1 MPARRLS
8 LAGSLPALMRRA
20 ALALTVLAA
29 LGLGGS
35 SLIPARAWAFSPN
48 PSENITLR
56 ALPAE
61 CSATPLAAGCENAV
75 IQELDR
81 ARAAMGLGPYL
92 LPAGFTALS
101 ADRQLL
107 VLTDLDRV
115 AYGLAPVPGL
125 NAELS
130 SSAAEGASGDYDPL
144 PAGELSP
151 GGAVQ
156 GFASNWAGGFANVL
170 EAYFEWMYDDGYPS
184 ANRDCASAGA
194 PGCWGHRENVLT
206 SLSKESGGSLSLGAA
221 AGTDGEG
228 QAGYTLLIALTPQ
241 ASDYYYSWAE
251 AQAAGAGREEVQPSL
266 PSVELETPQTPLP
279 ADGGLIPA
287 GCSEL
292 CPDTLDS
299 EAPARL
305 PAASDGA
312 HSAQIAASIAGQL
325 VPPPQAT
332 TIAAL
337 LRRGSCPI
345 RFKSLTAGVVSI
357 RWYET
362 PRDVGDAAARPAQRL
377 LLAAGRVRFAGPR
390 RLTVEVALTPLGRRA
405 LARRAPLQLTALGTF
420 TPAGSKPVSAARS
433 FTLAR

>member
-1 MPARRLS
+1 MPACRLS

-20 ALALTVLAA
+20 ALALTVLVT
-29 LGLGGS
+29 LGLGGP
-35 SLIPARAWAFSPN
+35 SLVPARAWASAPN

-56 ALPAE
+56 ALPSE

-92 LPAGFTALS
+92 LPTGFTALS
-101 ADRQLL
+101 PDRQLL
-107 VLTDLDRV
+107 ALADLDRV

-125 NAELS
+125 NAQLS
-130 SSAAEGASGDYDPL
+130 SSAAEGARGDYDPM

-151 GGAVQ
+151 GGAVE

-184 ANRDCASAGA
+184 ANRDCANAGA
-194 PGCWGHRENVLT
+194 PGCWGHRQNVLA
-206 SLSKESGGSLSLGAA
+206 SLSSESGGSLSLGAA
-221 AGTDGEG
+221 AGADGEG

-251 AQAAGAGREEVQPSL
+251 AQAAGAGREEAQPSL
-266 PSVELETPQTPLP
+266 PSVALETPQMPLP
-279 ADGGLIPA
+279 AGGGLVPA
-287 GCSEL
+287 GCSEQ
-292 CPDTLDS
+292 CPETLDS
-299 EAPARL
+299 EAPAR
-305 PAASDGA
+305 PPTVAGGA

-332 TIAAL
+332 TFAAL

-345 RFKSLTAGVVSI
+345 RFKSLAAGVVSI
-357 RWYET
+357 RWYGT
-362 PRDVGDAAARPAQRL
+362 PRDVGDAAAPAQRL

-390 RLTVEVALTPLGRRA
+390 RLTVEVALTALGRRA
-405 LARRAPLQLTALGTF
+405 LARRAPLRLTALGTF
-420 TPAGSKPVSAARS
+420 TPAGSEPVSAARR

>member
-1 MPARRLS
+1 
-8 LAGSLPALMRRA
+8 MRRA
-20 ALALTVLAA
+20 ALALTVLAT
-29 LGLGGS
+29 LGSGGL
-35 SLIPARAWAFSPN
+35 SLAPARAWASSPN
-48 PSENITLR
+48 PSENIVLR

-61 CSATPLAAGCENAV
+61 CSAAPLAAGCENAL

-81 ARAAMGLGPYL
+81 ARAAMGLDPYL

-107 VLTDLDRV
+107 VLTDLDRA

-125 NAELS
+125 NAQLS
-130 SSAAEGASGDYDPL
+130 ASAAEGARGDYDPL

-151 GGAVQ
+151 GGAVE

-206 SLSKESGGSLSLGAA
+206 SLSSESGGSLSLGAA

-241 ASDYYYSWAE
+241 TSDYYYSWTE
-251 AQAAGAGREEVQPSL
+251 AQAAGAGREEAQPSL
-266 PSVELETPQTPLP
+266 PSVALETPQTPLP
-279 ADGGLIPA
+279 ADGGLVPA
-287 GCSEL
+287 GCSEQ

-299 EAPARL
+299 EAPARA
-305 PAASDGA
+305 PAASDDA
-312 HSAQIAASIAGQL
+312 HSAQIAASLAGQL
-325 VPPPQAT
+325 VPPPQAS

-357 RWYET
+357 RWYGT
-362 PRDVGDAAARPAQRL
+362 PRDVGSAAARPAQRS

-390 RLTVEVALTPLGRRA
+390 RLTVEVALTPLGRRT
-405 LARRAPLQLTALGTF
+405 LARHAPLQLTALGTF
-420 TPAGSKPVSAARS
+420 TPAGSEPVSATRS

>member
-1 MPARRLS
+1 MPACRLS

-20 ALALTVLAA
+20 ALALTVLVT
-29 LGLGGS
+29 LGLGGP
-35 SLIPARAWAFSPN
+35 SLVPARAWASAPN
-48 PSENITLR
+48 PSENITLQ
-56 ALPAE
+56 ALPSE

-92 LPAGFTALS
+92 LPTGFTALS
-101 ADRQLL
+101 PDRQLL
-107 VLTDLDRV
+107 ALADLDRV

-125 NAELS
+125 NAQLS
-130 SSAAEGASGDYDPL
+130 SSAAEGAKGDYDPM

-151 GGAVQ
+151 GGAVE

-194 PGCWGHRENVLT
+194 PGCWGHRQNVLA
-206 SLSKESGGSLSLGAA
+206 SLSSEAGGSLSLGAA
-221 AGTDGEG
+221 AGADGEG

-241 ASDYYYSWAE
+241 ASDYYYIWAE
-251 AQAAGAGREEVQPSL
+251 AQAAGAGREEAQPSL
-266 PSVELETPQTPLP
+266 PSVALETPRTPLP
-279 ADGGLIPA
+279 AGGGVLAA
-287 GCSEL
+287 GCSEQ
-292 CPDTLDS
+292 CPETPDS
-299 EAPARL
+299 EAPTRSPTVAG
-305 PAASDGA
+305 GA

-332 TIAAL
+332 TFAAL
-337 LRRGSCPI
+337 LHRGSCPI
-345 RFKSLTAGVVSI
+345 RFKSLSAGVVSI
-357 RWYET
+357 RWYGT
-362 PRDVGDAAARPAQRL
+362 PPDVGDAAAPAQRL

-390 RLTVEVALTPLGRRA
+390 RLTVEVALTALGRRA
-405 LARRAPLQLTALGTF
+405 LARRAPLRLTALGTF
-420 TPAGSKPVSAARS
+420 TPAGSEPVSAARR

>member
-20 ALALTVLAA
+20 ALALTVLVT
-29 LGLGGS
+29 LGLGGP
-35 SLIPARAWAFSPN
+35 SLVPARAWASAPN

-56 ALPAE
+56 ALPSE
-61 CSATPLAAGCENAV
+61 CSTTPLAAGCENALV
-75 IQELDR
+75 QELDR
-81 ARAAMGLGPYL
+81 ARAALGLGPYL
-92 LPAGFTALS
+92 LPAGFAALS
-101 ADRQLL
+101 PDRQLL
-107 VLTDLDRV
+107 ILTDLDRV

-125 NAELS
+125 NAQLS
-130 SSAAEGASGDYDPL
+130 SSAAEGARGDYDPL

-151 GGAVQ
+151 GGAVE

-170 EAYFEWMYDDGYPS
+170 EAYFEWMYDDGYPG

-194 PGCWGHRENVLT
+194 PGCWGHRQNVLA
-206 SLSKESGGSLSLGAA
+206 SLSSEAGGSLSLGAA
-221 AGTDGEG
+221 AGADGEG

-251 AQAAGAGREEVQPSL
+251 AQTAGAGREEAQPSL
-266 PSVELETPQTPLP
+266 PSVALETPQTPLP
-279 ADGGLIPA
+279 AGGGLVPA
-287 GCSEL
+287 GCSEE
-292 CPDTLDS
+292 CPETLDS
-299 EAPARL
+299 EAPTRSPTVAG
-305 PAASDGA
+305 GA

-332 TIAAL
+332 TVTAL

-357 RWYET
+357 RWYGT

-390 RLTVEVALTPLGRRA
+390 RLTVEVALTRLGRRA
-405 LARRAPLQLTALGTF
+405 LARRAALRLTALGTF
-420 TPAGSKPVSAARS
+420 TPAGSEPVSAARS